1 MELVDREGY
10 LHVGSVC
17 LTELVDRLGT
27 PLAIYSADAIVERFY
42 RFVEAFSS
50 LRAMICFATDA
61 CPNPHIM
68 RRLVKRGAA
77 LRIRSAI
84 DLERAWLCG
93 APLGRVIY
101 SGLGKGD
108 MDIRA
113 ALDGLYSPLFQ
124 AGRLVEGKPPYY
136 RGPVGSF
143 SIESSAELDRIA
155 RIAGGIRIACRALV
169 HVCFDC
175 CRQHAFGMSPDEA
188 QALFARTTA
197 DHRVRLIGLRAQSLG
212 SSVEAVVANVERL
225 TLLAERIVA
234 NGSTIE
240 SLDIGGGFACDVH
253 DPGAAS
259 PEAYAKAV
267 EPLLL
272 PWVERGVKI
281 IAEPGRSIVA
291 AGSVLVAR
299 VLAARVCEQGL
310 LAACDAMPSAPLD
323 EAPSVARRLVTDG
336 LPPGPVCLSHAERPD
351 RHRELML
358 SCMPDDLIAFPGG
371 GAYARSDQPGVTE
384 VLLEGSRVLV
394 IRPRSTVIDAIEP
407 ELESHEVLL

>member
-1 MELVDREGY
+1 MELVDREGS
-10 LHVGSVC
+10 LHVGSVR
-17 LTELVDRLGT
+17 LTELVERLGT
-27 PLAIYSADAIVERFY
+27 PLALYAGDAIVERFY

-188 QALFARTTA
+188 EALFGRSNA
-197 DHRVRLIGLRAQSLG
+197 DQRVRLVGLRAQSPG
-212 SSVEAVVANVERL
+212 SSVEAVVAGVERL
-225 TLLAERIVA
+225 TQLAQRIA
-234 NGSTIE
+234 AKGHAIE
-240 SLDIGGGFACDVH
+240 SLDIGGGFACDVQ
-253 DPGAAS
+253 DPAAAS
-259 PEAYAKAV
+259 PEAYAKAI

-272 PWVERGVKI
+272 PWVEQGVKI
-281 IAEPGRSIVA
+281 IAEPGWSIVG
-291 AGSVLVAR
+291 AGSLLIGR
-299 VLAARVCEQGL
+299 VLAARTCDQGV
-310 LAACDAMPSAPLD
+310 LAACDAMPSAPMD
-323 EAPSVARRLVTDG
+323 DAPLVARRLIADNAAPT
-336 LPPGPVCLSHAERPD
+336 PVRLSHADRPD
-351 RHRELML
+351 RQRDLML
-358 SCMPDDLIAFPGG
+358 ACRTDDLIAFPGG
-371 GAYARSDQPGVTE
+371 GAYARCDQPGVTE

-394 IRPRSTVIDAIEP
+394 IRPRATVIDAIEP